1 MLAVFFTY
9 PCAADSWADVSSFRD
24 SVRIRCKAQNG
35 WWVECLVDIGSLRWD
50 CPTVKL
56 IADSRGRLAARGIF
70 QPGKAFDATP
80 QPDGSIRL
88 KELVEREGPVVKL
101 KKTGRLVPHFATF
114 VPCRGPRRHPLRPG
128 GPVKALGDSSAW
140 VQSLAEPDEFHD
152 P

>member
-1 MLAVFFTY
+1 MGLE
-9 PCAADSWADVSSFRD
+9 P
-24 SVRIRCKAQNG
+24 IRSDQNG

-88 KELVEREGPVVKL
+88 MEIVEREVPVVKL
-101 KKTGRLVPHFATF
+101 KKNRAGLFLTSQPLSRAEARATI
-114 VPCRGPRRHPLRPG
+114 RSDRE
-128 GPVKALGDSSAW
+128 A
-140 VQSLAEPDEFHD
+140 Q
-152 P
+152 